1 MYKILIVNEHIE
13 VSERKETNISYT
25 NSNSL
30 EMILKKEEYDLI
42 YLKND
47 IMSERVKKAILCDYM
62 ILPNILNKLSLN
74 PQIYTTFINIQILN
88 KLIMDNIKIIEFSN
102 YYEEV
107 LVANIIKQQII
118 KPDKIK
124 QIYKEL
130 SLNEKEIIMAK
141 KTVNSVVLKNYIG
154 GNFLRKC
161 KYVLKK
167 NKIQEMFFNKII
179 KNINNDI
186 LNMEYPTCKI

>member
-1 MYKILIVNEHIE
+1 MPPNPVELLGSKKNKKLIE
-13 VSERKETNISYT
+13 K
-25 NSNSL
+25 L
-30 EMILKKEEYDLI
+30 KEEYDLI

-88 KLIMDNIKIIEFSN
+88 KLIMDNIKIIEFRN

-130 SLNEKEIIMAK
+130 SLNEKEIIMLVFK
-141 KTVNSVVLKNYIG
+141 CSVCYCHCRWMRRFNPAACFFSKFRCT
-154 GNFLRKC
+154 GNL
-161 KYVLKK
+161 L
-167 NKIQEMFFNKII
+167 
-179 KNINNDI
+179 
-186 LNMEYPTCKI
+186 